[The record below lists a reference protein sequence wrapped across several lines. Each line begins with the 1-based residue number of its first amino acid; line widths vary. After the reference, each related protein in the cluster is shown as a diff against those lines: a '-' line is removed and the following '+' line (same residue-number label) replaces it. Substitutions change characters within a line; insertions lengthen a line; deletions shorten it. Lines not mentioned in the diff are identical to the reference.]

1 MVIKDYVWVK
11 DGKPVEVV
19 TTCGDR
25 LILNDCRCNDCRGEE
40 CHSGRCI
47 NTLLLSGEIKG
58 IDNMGLI
65 EALQKW
71 GSVTNDGGKTVY
83 STNSDGTIVM
93 CTKGVGGGF
102 KPTLE
107 LFNSTGWVKYAKPLV
122 LPERERGMEYYYID
136 SFGDIEL
143 VTNTDCWAEDVHFE
157 SYNYMQSCSL
167 AKYIKDKQF
176 IQRVSIML
184 NHLNKDNPDK
194 EILIS
199 EYIEDRY
206 KEILDRIKQ
215 YEEA

>member
-19 TTCGDR
+19 TTCGGEP
-25 LILNDCRCNDCRGEE
+25 ILNDCRCKDCRGEE

-47 NTLLLSGEIKG
+47 DTLLLSGEIKE
-58 IDNMGLI
+58 IDNMKLI

-71 GSVTNDGGKTVY
+71 NRVTNDGGKTVY
-83 STNSDGTIVM
+83 GTDGDGTVVM
-93 CTKGVGGGF
+93 HTNGASGGF

-107 LFNSTGWVKYAKPLV
+107 LFNSTGWVKYTKPLV
-122 LPERERGMEYYYID
+122 LPERERDMTYYCID
-136 SFGDIEL
+136 SYGDIEL
-143 VTNTDCWAEDVHFE
+143 VADINCWIDDAHFD
-157 SYNYMQSCSL
+157 SYNYIQSRSL
-167 AKYIKDKQF
+167 AEYIKDKQF

-194 EILIS
+194 EMLIS

-206 KEILDRIKQ
+206 KKVLDRIKK